1 MPTRRNGFS
10 RHSRRCSIAT
20 TGRANVRELENLLA
34 RAAIYLDNDVARHAQ
49 TLHEVFPELLRV
61 STEKPPPEQQAAE
74 ASATAAP
81 VTYTVA
87 LAALEAAGGNRAAA
101 SRALGISRTT
111 FWRLMRSV
119 DQNQTR

>member
-1 MPTRRNGFS
+1 MRNAAQYGLDANASKRILKALSPLFD
-10 RHSRRCSIAT
+10 RYDWP
-20 TGRANVRELENLLA
+20 GNVRELENLLA

-111 FWRLMRSV
+111 F
-119 DQNQTR
+119 